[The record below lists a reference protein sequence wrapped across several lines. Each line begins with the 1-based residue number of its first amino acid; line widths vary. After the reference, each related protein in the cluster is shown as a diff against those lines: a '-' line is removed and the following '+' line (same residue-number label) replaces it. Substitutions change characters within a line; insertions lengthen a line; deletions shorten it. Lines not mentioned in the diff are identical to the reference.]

1 MLRGNLA
8 TLPLEAL
15 LRDLTGTA
23 ATGCLHLLPRGGHL
37 RDDAADEI
45 GAEPVGHGDEAARI
59 YLCDGGVCA
68 AFLPDW
74 TRRLGNRLVSLGLLA
89 PDVLAAVLQAQQGE
103 LIDWQLAELLVNL
116 GYIADDVAEDAVGA
130 AALEEMYEAVSQLS
144 RCTNGR
150 WRFRRNERCRA
161 ASSRGG
167 VPRQS
172 VDSLLAEVARR
183 DRVWAGLLPVVGG
196 LDAIPA
202 LAVGTT
208 PDSRS
213 LDRLTWAL
221 LCKVDGVRA
230 VRELARACGLS
241 RWEAACT
248 IGALVEHGVLD
259 VVDLVSADTTGA
271 EDDQD
276 GEVAGLVSAD
286 GTRAAISAIA
296 AALAGFY
303 PPRVPVDPEPTPTA
317 DDGEDAV
324 AASLARLSEAL
335 RPAAAS
341 KAETPSTPVELAAVV
356 DLATRRPSS
365 PMRRSEPQAAVSG
378 GAGPAADDNVTQE
391 AGDECADSAFMSE
404 AFLELAAAQ
413 QPTPPLQPA
422 TAGVPVDAPSAD
434 ACVLAGEGREGL
446 GADDGLTD
454 RFSLMRELSSLGV
467 EDAQTPL
474 TPPQPGAARQ
484 QPKPRQQPGSAPQR
498 KRKGLFSRS

>member
-1 MLRGNLA
+1 MLRGDLA

-23 ATGCLHLLPRGGHL
+23 ATGCLHLLHAGHL
-37 RDDAADEI
+37 RDDAADET
-45 GAEPVGHGDEAARI
+45 GAELVGHGDEAARI

-89 PDVLAAVLQAQQGE
+89 PDVLTAVLQAQQGE

-130 AALEEMYEAVSQLS
+130 AALEELYEAVSQLS

-208 PDSRS
+208 PDSLS

-221 LCKVDGVRA
+221 LCKVDASV
-230 VRELARACGLS
+230 ARTL
-241 RWEAACT
+241 
-248 IGALVEHGVLD
+248 
-259 VVDLVSADTTGA
+259 
-271 EDDQD
+271 
-276 GEVAGLVSAD
+276 
-286 GTRAAISAIA
+286 
-296 AALAGFY
+296 
-303 PPRVPVDPEPTPTA
+303 PMPRSV
-317 DDGEDAV
+317 
-324 AASLARLSEAL
+324 
-335 RPAAAS
+335 
-341 KAETPSTPVELAAVV
+341 
-356 DLATRRPSS
+356 
-365 PMRRSEPQAAVSG
+365 
-378 GAGPAADDNVTQE
+378 
-391 AGDECADSAFMSE
+391 
-404 AFLELAAAQ
+404 
-413 QPTPPLQPA
+413 LQPA
-422 TAGVPVDAPSAD
+422 RGVRGKARGSCPRLPVIHAASQRCHVCENPKGCRSPA
-434 ACVLAGEGREGL
+434 
-446 GADDGLTD
+446 TD
-454 RFSLMRELSSLGV
+454 TLRAS
-467 EDAQTPL
+467 
-474 TPPQPGAARQ
+474 
-484 QPKPRQQPGSAPQR
+484 
-498 KRKGLFSRS
+498 

>member
-196 LDAIPA
+196 LGAIPA

-208 PDSRS
+208 PDSLS

-248 IGALVEHGVLD
+248 IARAGRARRAGRGRRRVRGHDWRRRRPGRRGCGAGKRRRHPGRDLGDRGRTGRFPSPAGTGRPRTHDRRRRRSPAPGGGERDAEH
-259 VVDLVSADTTGA
+259 
-271 EDDQD
+271 
-276 GEVAGLVSAD
+276 AG
-286 GTRAAISAIA
+286 GTRRGCGPGNPTTRLAHAAQRA
-296 AALAGFY
+296 AG
-303 PPRVPVDPEPTPTA
+303 R
-317 DDGEDAV
+317 
-324 AASLARLSEAL
+324 
-335 RPAAAS
+335 
-341 KAETPSTPVELAAVV
+341 
-356 DLATRRPSS
+356 
-365 PMRRSEPQAAVSG
+365 VSG
-378 GAGPAADDNVTQE
+378 GAGPAADDIVTQE

-434 ACVLAGEGREGL
+434 ACLLAGEGREGP

-467 EDAQTPL
+467 EDAQTQL

-484 QPKPRQQPGSAPQR
+484 QPRPRQQPGSAPQR